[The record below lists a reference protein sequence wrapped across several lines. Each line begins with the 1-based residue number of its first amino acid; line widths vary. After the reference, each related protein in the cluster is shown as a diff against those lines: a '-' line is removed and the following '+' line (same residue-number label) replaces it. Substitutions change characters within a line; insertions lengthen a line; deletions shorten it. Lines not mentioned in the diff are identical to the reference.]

1 MYSKEEIEQIAISL
15 IQNYYDYES
24 KYNDDYIKTRLSIPL
39 KMIINNIQSVDDL
52 AGITNLS
59 SISQG
64 SRSVSFNS
72 NIKNMYLTE
81 EVKAVLPPKKNFYAW

>member
-15 IQNYYDYES
+15 IQSYYDYES
-24 KYNDDYIKTRLSIPL
+24 KYTDDYIKKRLSIPL
-39 KMIINNIQSVDDL
+39 KMIINNIQAIEDL

-72 NIKNMYLTE
+72 SVKNMYLTE
-81 EVKAVLPPKKNFYAW
+81 EVKAVLPPKKKFYAW

>member
-15 IQNYYDYES
+15 IKSYYDYEA
-24 KYNDDYIKTRLSIPL
+24 KYTNDYIKTNLSIPL
-39 KMIINNIQSVDDL
+39 KMIVNNIQSVDDL

-72 NIKNMYLTE
+72 SIKNMYLTE

>member
-15 IQNYYDYES
+15 IQSYYDYEA
-24 KYNDDYIKTRLSIPL
+24 KYTNDYIKINLSIAL
-39 KMIINNIQSVDDL
+39 KMIINNIQAVEDL
-52 AGITNLS
+52 AGITNVS

-72 NIKNMYLTE
+72 SIKNMYLTE

>member
-15 IQNYYDYES
+15 IQSYYDYES
-24 KYNDDYIKTRLSIPL
+24 KYTYDYIKTRLSIPL
-39 KMIINNIQSVDDL
+39 KMIVNNIQSVDDL

-72 NIKNMYLTE
+72 SIKNMYLTE
-81 EVKAVLPPKKNFYAW
+81 EVKAVLPPKKNFYVW

>member
-15 IQNYYDYES
+15 IQSYYDYES
-24 KYNDDYIKTRLSIPL
+24 KYTDDYIKTRLSIPL

-52 AGITNLS
+52 AGITNVS

-72 NIKNMYLTE
+72 SIKNMYLTE